1 MDDGQKR
8 FQIGE
13 NKRQLLY
20 NVFSR
25 NCLFFLKSIWGK
37 EGSVFFTPFAK
48 FHQLIIEGI
57 MRSKKLITVIQVTRE
72 FGKTKLLSFGFIIW
86 AILFMKYSY
95 VLHISN
101 SLEGRGEQIMRTLQ
115 RGFMSPIFVK
125 LFGDWRGKFW
135 GKHKIHLYSSKWKI
149 DAIIEVTGADQSV
162 FGASEWSTRPD
173 LVIIDDIETKKTVK
187 NPDLVNEL
195 VEKFQTEII
204 PAAEAKDRHGRQ
216 AKILIIGTPL
226 AAYSFLTIVSSWKTN
241 VRVFKFPC
249 LVDDKIVVDSAF
261 KTKKMSDILG
271 LEEGMSIW
279 EERFSTIWLWNRRQ
293 FLIDTGA
300 YQTWL
305 SQYMLDPVSETPM
318 QFRQDKLKE
327 VTFKEIQSLLR
338 QGRIITL
345 VDMAYTERTQNDYIG
360 ICTSLHLPGSRIIV
374 LESQQIKCTP
384 NILFDVLYNLK
395 EKYSM
400 AGDYITAA
408 ETKQYQLVKHYFWEV
423 EIRTNHHL
431 EVLPLHDRNRNKN
444 DRIGAMIPFYE
455 VGLLEFVE
463 NVNKVLLSEMFTWF
477 GKTIGQDNVIDAFA
491 YNRDFVELSEDV
503 VAEQKKV
510 DNEIDDELK
519 DMSVVNPDKH
529 SGAVAIQRYLDHEKE
544 EEDGG
549 DEINFFNGW

>member
-8 FQIGE
+8 FYIKE
-13 NKRQLLY
+13 NKQRLLY
-20 NVFSR
+20 NIFSK
-25 NCLFFLKSIWGK
+25 NCLFFLKSMWGK

-57 MRSKKLITVIQVTRE
+57 MKSKKLITVVQVTRE
-72 FGKTKLLSFGFIIW
+72 FGKTKILSFGFIIW
-86 AILFMKYSY
+86 AILFMKYAY
-95 VLHISN
+95 VLHMSF
-101 SLEGRGEQIMRTLQ
+101 SLERKGEQIMRDLQ

-135 GKHKIHLYSSKWKI
+135 GKHKIHLYSSKWKV

-173 LVIIDDIETKKTVK
+173 LIILDDIETLKTVK
-187 NPDLVNEL
+187 NPDMVNAL
-195 VEKFQTEII
+195 VERFQTEII

-226 AAYSFLTIVSSWKTN
+226 AAYSFLTIVSAWKSN

-249 LVDDKIVVDSAF
+249 IVDDKVVVDSAF
-261 KTKKMSDILG
+261 KSKKMSELLG
-271 LEEGMSIW
+271 LHEGMSIW
-279 EERFSTIWLWNRRQ
+279 EERFSTIWLQNRRQ

-318 QFRQDKLKE
+318 QFRQDKFKE
-327 VTFKEIQSLLR
+327 VTFKEIQPLLR

-345 VDMAYTERTQNDYIG
+345 VDMAYTERTQNDFVG
-360 ICTSLHLPGSRIIV
+360 IATSLHLPGSRIV
-374 LESQQIKCTP
+374 TLESQQIKCTP

-400 AGDYITAA
+400 AGDYVTAA
-408 ETKQYQLVKHYFWEV
+408 ETKHYQLVKQYFWEV

-431 EVLPLHDRNRNKN
+431 EVLPLPDRNRHKN

-463 NVNKVLLSEMFTWF
+463 GTNNVLRSQMFTWF
-477 GKTIGQDNVIDAFA
+477 GKTVGQDDVIDAWA
-491 YNRDFVELSEDV
+491 YNRDFVELSEDA

-510 DNEIDDELK
+510 DKEINDDLQ
-519 DMSVVNPDKH
+519 DMSVVNPDKY
-529 SGAVAIQRYLDHEKE
+529 SGAVAVQRYLDQGKE

-549 DEINFFNGW
+549 DERDFFNGW